1 MIDNT
6 FTFKEII
13 GFGGSSK
20 VFSAVD
26 EQDNTYAIKAIRKD
40 KGYES
45 GMESM
50 MVLREYLVMEHIGE
64 HPNIIKHY
72 SCNPEGTLRLGDQTQ
87 TIGYNVMEF

>member
-6 FTFKEII
+6 YTFQEII
-13 GFGGSSK
+13 GYGGSSK

-26 EQDNTYAIKAIRKD
+26 SNNNMYAIKAIRKD

-45 GMESM
+45 ELEQMI
-50 MVLREYLVMEHIGE
+50 VLREYFVMDHVGE

-72 SCNPEGTLRLGDQTQ
+72 LCNPEGILC
-87 TIGYNVMEF
+87 